1 VGQVVLALLP
11 TRLQGLVGSMMTLS
25 LTVML
30 FLYLLVVKELMG
42 TIPGS
47 RVGSLLNFEAIF

>member
-1 VGQVVLALLP
+1 
-11 TRLQGLVGSMMTLS
+11 MMTLS

-42 TIPGS
+42 AIPGS